1 MNRVIR
7 AYHLLKI
14 RRLSTFLI
22 LFIPFVGFSQNQLK
36 LWYKKPAKVWTEALP
51 VGNGR
56 LGAMVF
62 GGVKQELIQLNEGT
76 LWTGGPVLKN
86 VNPNAYANLLLAREA
101 LFKDEDY
108 TKASDYAKK
117 MQGYYTESYLPLGDL
132 KISQDFKDTSSSG
145 YYRDLDIKNAIATTH
160 FTVAGTEYTRQMI
173 SSAPDQ
179 VMVIRF
185 TASKPG
191 QLNFKLGT
199 ACLLKHHNEVVSG
212 NEIAMKGKA
221 PAHVDPDY
229 VRSAHPI
236 TWDDSTGMRGM
247 RFELLIKAVNKGG
260 TVSSDTS
267 GIVVKNATEVTVYL
281 SAATSFNGFDKSPVT
296 QGKDEAKLASG
307 YLSKALLKNWQA
319 LLTRHYADYHH
330 YFDRVNFSLKAP
342 ADNANG
348 ALPTEERLAAY
359 TKGIADPGLETLYF
373 QYSRYLLISSSRPGG
388 VPANLQGI
396 WNKEIR
402 PPWSS
407 NYTTNINVQMNYWPA
422 EAANLSEMHLPFI
435 NFIKNASVNG
445 KEIATD
451 FYHARG
457 WAVHHNSDIWAIANP
472 VGDLG
477 GGSPTWAN
485 WAMGSPWL
493 SQHLWWHYQ
502 FTKDKKY
509 LSQTAYPLMKGAAQ
523 FCMDWLVPY
532 KGYLV
537 TAPSVSPENSFID
550 DKGKRGSVSIAT
562 TMDMAIIWDLF
573 TSVIDASTELG
584 TDKAFRDS
592 IINDRKLL
600 YPLHI
605 GKKGN
610 LQEWYKDWEDP
621 DPHHRHVSH
630 LFTVFPG
637 HEISPIENP
646 EFAAAAK
653 KTLEIRGD
661 AGTGWSLAWKINFW
675 ARLLDGNHAYKM
687 IHDILKLTGSTGINY
702 ANGGGSY
709 ANLFDAHP
717 PFQIDGN
724 FGALSGMCEMLLQ
737 SQSGEISLLPAIPDE
752 WSEGQIAGLKAR
764 GDFEV
769 SMNWKNKKIV
779 TASILSG
786 AGGLCR
792 IRTADPIKI
801 VGLTVKSTK
810 TANGYV
816 TSFATKKGVKY
827 NVIRT

>member
-1 MNRVIR
+1 MRYILNTIV
-7 AYHLLKI
+7 LK
-14 RRLSTFLI
+14 RLFTFLFI
-22 LFIPFVGFSQNQLK
+22 LMPFFGFGQNKLK

-56 LGAMVF
+56 LGAMIF
-62 GGVKQELIQLNEGT
+62 GGVKQELIQLNEST

-101 LFKDEDY
+101 LFKNEDY
-108 TKASDYAKK
+108 AKASEYAKK

-132 KISQDFKDTSSSG
+132 KISQDFKDTSSSN
-145 YYRDLDIKNAIATTH
+145 YYRDLDIKNAIATTR

-179 VMVIRF
+179 VMVIHF

-191 QLNFKLGT
+191 QLNFKLST
-199 ACLLKHHNEVVSG
+199 ACLLKHQNEVIS
-212 NEIAMKGKA
+212 NSEIAIKGKA
-221 PAHVDPDY
+221 PAHIQPNY
-229 VRSAHPI
+229 IRTKTPI
-236 TWDDSTGMRGM
+236 TWDDSTGRRGM
-247 RFELLIKAVNKGG
+247 RFELLLKAVNNGG
-260 TVSSDTS
+260 TISSDTS
-267 GIVVKNATEVTVYL
+267 GISVKNATEVTVYL

-296 QGKDEAKLASG
+296 QGKDEIKLASG
-307 YLSKALLKNWQA
+307 YLEKALLKDWSKI
-319 LLTRHYADYHH
+319 LSRHYIDYHH
-330 YFDRVNFSLKAP
+330 YFNRVNFSLKTP
-342 ADNANG
+342 AVNTNAK
-348 ALPTEERLAAY
+348 LPTEERLAAY
-359 TKGIADPGLETLYF
+359 SVTSPDPELETLYF

-396 WNKEIR
+396 WNKEMR

-422 EAANLSEMHLPFI
+422 EVANLSEMHLPFI
-435 NFIKNASVNG
+435 DYIKNASVTG
-445 KEIATD
+445 KETATN
-451 FYHARG
+451 FYHTRG
-457 WAVHHNSDIWAIANP
+457 WAVHHNSDIWAISNP

-477 GGSPTWAN
+477 GGTPTWAN
-485 WAMGSPWL
+485 WSMGSPWL

-502 FTKDKKY
+502 FTKDKRY
-509 LSQTAYPLMKGAAQ
+509 LAKTAYPIMKSAAQ

-532 KGYLV
+532 NGHLV
-537 TAPSVSPENSFID
+537 TAPSVSPENVFID
-550 DKGKRGSVSIAT
+550 DKGEKNSVSIAT

-573 TSVIDASTELG
+573 TGVIDASNELE
-584 TDKAFRDS
+584 TDKSFRDS
-592 IINDRKLL
+592 IILYRKKL

-610 LQEWYKDWEDP
+610 LQEWYKDWEDE

-637 HEISPIENP
+637 HEISPIETP
-646 EFAAAAK
+646 ELATAAK
-653 KTLEIRGD
+653 KSLELRGD

-687 IHDILKLTGSTGINY
+687 IHDILKLTGTSGTNFS
-702 ANGGGSY
+702 NGGGSY

-737 SQSGEISLLPAIPDE
+737 TQSNELNLLPAIPDE
-752 WSEGQIAGLKAR
+752 WSEGQVSGLRGR

-769 SMNWKNKKIV
+769 SMNWKRKKIV
-779 TASILSG
+779 TASIYSG
-786 AGGLCR
+786 SGGLCR
-792 IRTADPIKI
+792 LRTTAPISITGINAK
-801 VGLTVKSTK
+801 TVKTK
-810 TANGYV
+810 YGYV
-816 TSFATKKGVKY
+816 TSFATKKGMKY
-827 NVIRT
+827 NIVGS